1 MAKQCRSLRRAM
13 KRGHAVNANGTYKSK
28 KENRILHAIW
38 KATLKKQ
45 QQIQEN
51 NGNTEEQ
58 L

>member
-1 MAKQCRSLRRAM
+1 M
-13 KRGHAVNANGTYKSK
+13 KRDHAVNANGTYKSK

-38 KATLKKQ
+38 KAALKKQ